1 MQQLLQIARQGRE
14 MWGRVAMIEELL
26 ESCRSLIQARYSLQ
40 NLGPRQLS
48 TNAETLRC
56 VERQLAETGRELRR
70 VSAQGG
76 AAGGAERVGEGD
88 GAEPGGDRLLGPA
101 RTGARRRPRTE
112 RFGAALF

>member
-76 AAGGAERVGEGD
+76 LPAAQSAWVKAMARSLGEIG
-88 GAEPGGDRLLGPA
+88 
-101 RTGARRRPRTE
+101 
-112 RFGAALF
+112 F